1 MSAVAFTDLVPAYTV
16 YYRYSKQ
23 VFSMSVDKVRYAH
36 DFGGDG
42 ELIILLHGF
51 LGSKWDWSKLAPK
64 LVKEGYRVVAIDL
77 LGFGRAPKPMS
88 AAYDYEDHIAHINK
102 VLRELSI
109 DGPFILI
116 GHSMGALI
124 AKRYTLQYP
133 YIVKK
138 LVLLHP
144 PLYRDK
150 LQVYETLRDT
160 GYFYRFLLDSKYRN
174 IAWPLIRLALA
185 GRMRHVWWSRER
197 SLKNVIEKAEAFKD
211 LAKLKKDTL
220 LFVGL
225 YDRPEYIENLLAYK
239 VSESVTVTLQDVGHM
254 SPMKQP
260 RRVKRAV
267 LQFLAQ

>member
-1 MSAVAFTDLVPAYTV
+1 MRYTMVKRNEYFAMS
-16 YYRYSKQ
+16 
-23 VFSMSVDKVRYAH
+23 MDKIRYAH

-42 ELIILLHGF
+42 ELIVLLHGF
-51 LGSKWDWSKLAPK
+51 LGSKGDWSKLAPK
-64 LVKEGYRVVAIDL
+64 LVREGYRVVAIDL
-77 LGFGRAPKPMS
+77 LGFGRAPKPFS
-88 AAYDYEDHIAHINK
+88 ATYNYEDHIVHINK
-102 VLRELSI
+102 VLNELSI
-109 DGPFILI
+109 KGSFILM

-124 AKRYTLQYP
+124 AKRYALEYSQN
-133 YIVKK
+133 VKK
-138 LVLLHP
+138 LILLHP

-150 LQVYETLRDT
+150 LQVRETLRDT
-160 GYFYRFLLDSKYRN
+160 SYFYRFLLDSKYRN

-185 GRMRHVWWSRER
+185 GRMRHMWWSRER

-211 LAKLKKDTL
+211 LAKLKIDTL

-225 YDRPEYIENLLAYK
+225 YDRPEYIKNLAVYK
-239 VSESVTVTLQDVGHM
+239 VSDSVTVTLQDVGHM